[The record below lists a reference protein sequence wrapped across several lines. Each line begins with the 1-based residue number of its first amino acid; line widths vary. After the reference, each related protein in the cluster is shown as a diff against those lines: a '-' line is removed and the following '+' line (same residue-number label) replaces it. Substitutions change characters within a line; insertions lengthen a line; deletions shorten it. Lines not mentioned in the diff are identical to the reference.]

1 MRTEILKCPVCGGG
15 LMHSADGKSL
25 ICINRHCFDIARK
38 GYVNLLMRAG
48 GRHGDDKTMLEARR
62 DFLSR
67 GHYLPIAEAVAEACR
82 GSRLLDMGC
91 GEGYYT
97 QHMCLAN
104 REVYAFD
111 VSGRACAMTAGRA
124 KAASVFAA
132 SAFDIPV
139 KPESVDCA
147 VSIFAPYDAGEVRR
161 VLNMGGLFVRVY
173 PLPEHLMELK
183 RAIYDI
189 PRENPEEKTD
199 IAGFS
204 LRENQRLRYSFNMK
218 STEEIMALF
227 AMTPYFYKTGRAAA
241 ERIGHTDSL
250 ECTAAVGVAVYS
262 KE

>member
-1 MRTEILKCPVCGGG
+1 MRTEILECPVCGGG
-15 LMHSADGKSL
+15 LMQSTDGKSL
-25 ICINRHCFDIARK
+25 ICPNKHCFDIARK

-132 SAFDIPV
+132 SSFDIPV

-204 LRENQRLRYSFNMK
+204 LRKNRRLRYSFNMK

>member
-1 MRTEILKCPVCGGG
+1 MRTEILECPVCGGG
-15 LMHSADGKSL
+15 LMQSTDGKSL
-25 ICINRHCFDIARK
+25 ICPNKHCFDIARK

-199 IAGFS
+199 IAGFA
-204 LRENQRLRYSFNMK
+204 LRENRRLRYSFNMK

>member
-1 MRTEILKCPVCGGG
+1 MRTEILKCPVCGSG

-67 GHYLPIAEAVAEACR
+67 GHYLPVAEAVTEACR

-97 QHMCLAN
+97 QHMCLPN

-139 KPESVDCA
+139 KTESVDCA

-161 VLNMGGLFVRVY
+161 VLRGDGLLVRVY

-189 PRENPEEKTD
+189 PRENPEDKID
-199 IAGFS
+199 IDGFV
-204 LRENQRLRYSFNMK
+204 LRENRRLCYSFNLK

>member
-1 MRTEILKCPVCGGG
+1 
-15 LMHSADGKSL
+15 
-25 ICINRHCFDIARK
+25 
-38 GYVNLLMRAG
+38 
-48 GRHGDDKTMLEARR
+48 
-62 DFLSR
+62 
-67 GHYLPIAEAVAEACR
+67 
-82 GSRLLDMGC
+82 
-91 GEGYYT
+91 
-97 QHMCLAN
+97 
-104 REVYAFD
+104 
-111 VSGRACAMTAGRA
+111 MTAGRA

-132 SAFDIPV
+132 SAFDMPV
-139 KPESVDCA
+139 KTESVDCA

-189 PRENPEEKTD
+189 PRENPEDKID
-199 IAGFS
+199 IDGFV
-204 LRENQRLRYSFNMK
+204 LRENRRLCYSFNMK